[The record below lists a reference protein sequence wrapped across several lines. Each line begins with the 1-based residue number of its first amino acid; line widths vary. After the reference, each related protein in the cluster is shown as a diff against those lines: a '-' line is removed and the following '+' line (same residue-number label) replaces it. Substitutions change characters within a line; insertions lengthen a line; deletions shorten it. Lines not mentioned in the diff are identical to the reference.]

1 MGNKVKQ
8 IACLVLVSL
17 LSGTIASCC
26 YFGICELSIQIG
38 CVGKWMSLYTNSE
51 IKLLISWLIIVF
63 LIAFVWRKKSSRWLI
78 TRALLGIAAS
88 VLLVAFLKVNA
99 AANNYLYK
107 ALLHLFGG
115 DRYTGSSKEAYAFP
129 ILLGVVYP
137 IIISFCF
144 ALYAV
149 LNRKGIR
156 THKNNNI

>member
-8 IACLVLVSL
+8 IVCLALVSL
-17 LSGTIASCC
+17 LSSTIAS
-26 YFGICELSIQIG
+26 YFGIFELSILMG

-51 IKLLISWLIIVF
+51 IGLLMSWLIIVF

-88 VLLVAFLKVNA
+88 VLLVAFLKVDA

-107 ALLHLFGG
+107 VPLHLFGG
-115 DRYTGSSKEAYAFP
+115 DRYTGSSGEAYVFP

-144 ALYAV
+144 ALYAM